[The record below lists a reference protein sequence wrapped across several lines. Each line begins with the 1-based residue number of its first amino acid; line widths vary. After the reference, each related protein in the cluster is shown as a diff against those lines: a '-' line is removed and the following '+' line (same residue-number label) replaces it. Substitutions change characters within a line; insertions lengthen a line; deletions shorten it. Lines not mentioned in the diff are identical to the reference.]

1 MSHWASGELAVGVR
15 ADKLKLNV
23 EQAVTMLEGG
33 DFELVAHVTDKA
45 GKPFAGAKVSV
56 GLESSAIC
64 SVDATQAVTG
74 EDGAATFALHGALP
88 GLTTLTAAVDGTALS
103 KQVDV
108 RVSAEAVRPTR
119 PVATIGATTFGA
131 WSPKENY
138 ITVPKGTK
146 LELSAED
153 GSTIWYTTNDT
164 CPCRDEGRVKYTE
177 PIALDSNMYVRIAAQ
192 RPGMSYSEYSERL
205 NITITVTDEVAPE
218 PEPDPGRQPE
228 PKPTPGGGEQAGG
241 TGSAGTATGGSTS
254 TTTTVTTDKS
264 KGKDKNS
271 KKSGGADLANT
282 GDDTAMT
289 VTALVIAGAT
299 IAAAGVAATKRR
311 KR

>member
-1 MSHWASGELAVGVR
+1 M
-15 ADKLKLNV
+15 
-23 EQAVTMLEGG
+23 
-33 DFELVAHVTDKA
+33 
-45 GKPFAGAKVSV
+45 
-56 GLESSAIC
+56 
-64 SVDATQAVTG
+64 
-74 EDGAATFALHGALP
+74 
-88 GLTTLTAAVDGTALS
+88 
-103 KQVDV
+103 
-108 RVSAEAVRPTR
+108 RVSAEAVRPAR
-119 PVATIGATTFGA
+119 PVAAIGGTTFGA

-205 NITITVTDEVAPE
+205 NITITVSDEVTPE
-218 PEPDPGRQPE
+218 PEPDPGAQPE
-228 PKPTPGGGEQAGG
+228 PEPQPMPGGGEQAGG

-264 KGKDKNS
+264 KGKDKNG
-271 KKSGGADLANT
+271 KKSGGAELVNT

-289 VTALVIAGAT
+289 VAALGIAGAT
-299 IAAAGVAATKRR
+299 IAAAGVAATRRR